1 MLWIEMGPNILDVDS
16 KEEKDTWRP
25 VLEFS
30 FSFIILIRW
39 KPLQESVA
47 FLFVFVQTSP
57 KPFGFGLVC
66 YANCWEQE
74 SGLGIHLVQPI
85 RPRSGSISAW
95 QFCIHCPFSP
105 PTNSIVVARL
115 LHHTYLSTDRISNV
129 SIQFCHP
136 AAAADAVVSM
146 SSPIVWQTSLSNKPI
161 PAIASNTRSSC
172 NSP

>member
-39 KPLQESVA
+39 KPLKESVA
-47 FLFVFVQTSP
+47 FLFVFIQTSP

-74 SGLGIHLVQPI
+74 SGLGNSSRPAYTTEVRIHFSMTILHPL
-85 RPRSGSISAW
+85 SI
-95 QFCIHCPFSP
+95 FSP
-105 PTNSIVVARL
+105 HQFHRSYSAASPYISLDGSHFHRIDTILPPSCCCWCCCLYELPDSLTNKSV
-115 LHHTYLSTDRISNV
+115 
-129 SIQFCHP
+129 
-136 AAAADAVVSM
+136 
-146 SSPIVWQTSLSNKPI
+146 
-161 PAIASNTRSSC
+161 
-172 NSP
+172 